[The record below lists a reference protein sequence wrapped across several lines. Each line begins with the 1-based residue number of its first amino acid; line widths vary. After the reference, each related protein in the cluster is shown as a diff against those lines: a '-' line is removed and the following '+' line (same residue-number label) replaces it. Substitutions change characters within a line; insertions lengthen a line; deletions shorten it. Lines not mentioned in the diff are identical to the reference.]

1 MYKVLKTV
9 NIQAWVAEWATTWSL
24 ALRCDASDLD
34 RRVTRA
40 WIYGGGRDGILVWLP
55 NERGRSHRYSSPQG
69 IMTFFSAFS
78 LELKEIILLRSFL
91 AYLAI

>member
-1 MYKVLKTV
+1 MYEVRKKAD
-9 NIQAWVAEWATTWSL
+9 IQAWVAEWETTRSL

-55 NERGRSHRYSSPQG
+55 NERGRSLVIAAPRG
-69 IMTFFSAFS
+69 
-78 LELKEIILLRSFL
+78 
-91 AYLAI
+91 